1 MKNYSYINKSKND
14 IKVLEIIKKKDKFYV
29 TFEFKQKCDIKEEVV
44 FLDIIIYCRINNKN
58 FHHRNILNYENI
70 EILDISLYQSAK
82 ENGNISFLSNIEK
95 LFFMESLDDNLR
107 SLNIIIRD

>member
-14 IKVLEIIKKKDKFYV
+14 IKVLEITKKKDRFYV
-29 TFEFKQKCDIKEEVV
+29 TLEFKQKWNIKEEVS

-58 FHHRNILNYENI
+58 FHHRNMLNYKNM

-82 ENGNISFLSNIEK
+82 ENGNILFLSNIEK
-95 LFFMESLDDNLR
+95 LFFMERLDDNLR